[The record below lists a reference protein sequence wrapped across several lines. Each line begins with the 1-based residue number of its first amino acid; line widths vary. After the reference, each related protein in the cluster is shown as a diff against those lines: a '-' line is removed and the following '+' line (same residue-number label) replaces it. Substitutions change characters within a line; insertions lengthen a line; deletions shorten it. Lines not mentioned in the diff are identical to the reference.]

1 MLGVI
6 NITPKVQHR
15 RKKGGGGRGRGGG
28 GGNKGG
34 IVKEKRKKELRVV
47 VYNDF
52 RLKNGILGK
61 KKIVERALN

>member
-1 MLGVI
+1 MSQSF
-6 NITPKVQHR
+6 NARSNKYYPESSAQKE
-15 RKKGGGGRGRGGG
+15 KGRGRRR

-52 RLKNGILGK
+52 RLKNGILRK
-61 KKIVERALN
+61 KEIVERA